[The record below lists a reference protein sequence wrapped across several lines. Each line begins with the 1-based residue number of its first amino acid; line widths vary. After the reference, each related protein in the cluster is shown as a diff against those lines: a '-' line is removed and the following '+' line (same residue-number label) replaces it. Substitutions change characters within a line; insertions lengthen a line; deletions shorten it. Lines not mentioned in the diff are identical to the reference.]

1 MIASLAGVV
10 QHVGLGKAVIS
21 VGGVGFSFRA
31 TPTTLA
37 GLAAGREAE
46 VYTSLVVREDSLTL
60 FGFAEA
66 EERDIFESMQSVSGI
81 GPSIALAM
89 LAVHTPNALRRAVEG
104 EDLAALCRVPGV
116 GKKSAQRIVLEL
128 KGKLGAPTGGLEAP
142 APAPAR
148 GEVEAQL
155 TQALTGLGWQAATA
169 AKAASAAIDAQPEAD
184 VATLLRAALQSLG
197 GGRG

>member
-1 MIASLAGVV
+1 MIASLAGMVT
-10 QHVGLGKAVIS
+10 HVGLGKAVIS

-46 VYTSLVVREDSLTL
+46 VFTSLVVREDSLTL
-60 FGFAEA
+60 FGFSDADEK
-66 EERDIFESMQSVSGI
+66 DVFESMQSVSGI

-104 EDLAALCRVPGV
+104 EDVAALCRVPGV

-128 KGKLGAPTGGLEAP
+128 KGKLGAPTGGP
-142 APAPAR
+142 DTPAPAR
-148 GEVEAQL
+148 ADVESQL
-155 TQALTGLGWQAATA
+155 TDALTGLGWQAATA
-169 AKAASAAIDAQPEAD
+169 TKAAAAAVEAQPEAD

-197 GGRG
+197 GGRA